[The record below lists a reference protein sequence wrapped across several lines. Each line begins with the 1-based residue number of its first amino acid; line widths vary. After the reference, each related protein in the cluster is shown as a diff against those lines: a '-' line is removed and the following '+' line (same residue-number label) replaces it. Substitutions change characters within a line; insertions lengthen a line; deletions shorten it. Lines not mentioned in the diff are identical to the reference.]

1 MATAIISYGGTM
13 RNDALTKTLLAVIAL
28 ALTAI
33 AIRPYFQPAPAQAE
47 SQLAHAFYVEPGVQ
61 MLRIYDGN
69 GQVSGQVYGKL
80 VVDMRNGNIWGFPTG
95 GLDAYPSNALGG
107 KPVTA
112 HAIALGRYA
121 FEDTD
126 K

>member
-1 MATAIISYGGTM
+1 MATAIISYGGIM
-13 RNDALTKTLLAVIAL
+13 RNDVFTKALLGVIAV

-33 AIRPYFQPAPAQAE
+33 AIRPYIQPAPAQAE
-47 SQLAHAFYVEPGVQ
+47 SQLAHSFYIEPGIQ

-80 VVDMRNGNIWGFPTG
+80 VVDMRNGKIWGFPTG
-95 GLDAYPSNALGG
+95 SLDAYPSNALEG
-107 KPVTA
+107 KPVTS

-121 FEDTD
+121 FEETD